1 MFDRGGQ
8 PRLTM
13 SERTHYL
20 TIKGM
25 TCGCCSG
32 RINRVL
38 KANPNVLDTMITFES
53 EQGAVLTTDALTTD
67 EVVNMVASAGF
78 AVSA

>member
-1 MFDRGGQ
+1 M
-8 PRLTM
+8 TM
-13 SERTHYL
+13 SQRTHYL

-38 KANPNVLDTMITFES
+38 KANPNVLETMITFES

>member
-1 MFDRGGQ
+1 M
-8 PRLTM
+8 
-13 SERTHYL
+13 
-20 TIKGM
+20 
-25 TCGCCSG
+25 
-32 RINRVL
+32 L